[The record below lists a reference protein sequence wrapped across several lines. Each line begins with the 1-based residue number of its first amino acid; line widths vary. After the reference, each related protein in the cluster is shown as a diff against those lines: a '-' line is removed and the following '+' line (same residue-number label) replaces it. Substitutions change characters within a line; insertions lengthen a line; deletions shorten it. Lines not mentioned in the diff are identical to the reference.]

1 VPEEDDEVL
10 GRLRAVI
17 FQMEAPDRDV
27 SKSDLDHSLP
37 WSLKADVLSYVYCC
51 MFFLITIALPD
62 TIQQNIFSELK
73 LENFTYDHNN
83 DQ

>member
-1 VPEEDDEVL
+1 MPEEDDEVL

-51 MFFLITIALPD
+51 MFF
-62 TIQQNIFSELK
+62 
-73 LENFTYDHNN
+73 
-83 DQ
+83 